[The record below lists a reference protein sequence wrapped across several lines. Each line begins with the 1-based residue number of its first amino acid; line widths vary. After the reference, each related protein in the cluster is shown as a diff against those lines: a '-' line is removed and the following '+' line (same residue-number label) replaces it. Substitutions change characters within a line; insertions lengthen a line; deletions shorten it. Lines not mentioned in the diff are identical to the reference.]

1 MTPRHAPAGS
11 FTERLNLL
19 FKASA
24 VENPDRPRT
33 YTEYTPAQV
42 AHEINKKF
50 GAGSITDE
58 YIRKLRRG
66 DIKSP
71 SVLMASYLA
80 WFFKMPLDVFAAVTD
95 DEASE
100 PSEIANKVWAEL
112 QRIATVKS
120 PQHED
125 PEPNETIR
133 GLARSAG
140 RLSQEGLQRAAR
152 YVQQLEQL
160 EQMEDQLQTD
170 VPPENH

>member
-33 YTEYTPAQV
+33 YTEYTPTQV
-42 AHEINKKF
+42 AHEINTKF

-95 DEASE
+95 DEPSE
-100 PSEIANKVWAEL
+100 PSEIANKVLAEL
-112 QRIATVKS
+112 QRIAAVKS
-120 PQHED
+120 PDHQDES
-125 PEPNETIR
+125 IQV
-133 GLARSAG
+133 LARSAG
-140 RLSQEGLQRAAR
+140 RLSLEGRQRAAK
-152 YVQQLEQL
+152 YVQHLEQL

-170 VPPENH
+170 VPPEDH

>member
-1 MTPRHAPAGS
+1 MTPPHAPAQS
-11 FTERLNLL
+11 FKDRLNLL
-19 FKASA
+19 FAASA
-24 VENPDRPRT
+24 RENPGKPGT

-42 AHEINKKF
+42 AEEINKKF
-50 GAGSITDE
+50 GPGSISDE
-58 YIRKLRRG
+58 YVRKLRRG

-80 WFFKMPLDVFAAVTD
+80 WFFKMPLDVFQTATD
-95 DEASE
+95 DEPNE
-100 PSEIANKVWAEL
+100 PSEIANKVMAEL
-112 QRIATVKS
+112 QRIAADKS
-120 PQHED
+120 RQHQD

-133 GLARSAG
+133 VLARSAG
-140 RLSQEGLQRAAR
+140 RLSQEGLKRAAK

>member
-1 MTPRHAPAGS
+1 M
-11 FTERLNLL
+11 
-19 FKASA
+19 
-24 VENPDRPRT
+24 ENPDRPGT
-33 YTEYTPAQV
+33 YTEYTPTQV

-95 DEASE
+95 DEPSE

-112 QRIATVKS
+112 QRIAAVKS
-120 PQHED
+120 PQHRD

-133 GLARSAG
+133 VLARSAG
-140 RLSQEGLQRAAR
+140 RLSQEGLKRAAK